1 MQDYLGLI
9 GTQKNF
15 RGGCQLAV
23 LPEPVLSTRVRTGM
37 EKQQEYRYSAVADD
51 DSDIL
56 DLRAFRPGDNLNH
69 IHWNLS
75 LRTDD
80 LIVRQ
85 YGEQIDVK
93 KVILVDLSILN
104 TAQYRSRMDA
114 VYTAVASI
122 ANLYVENEVNT
133 LILAWNG
140 QKQSAEYLEV
150 HDRTELNRAMIRLMQ
165 IPCSSRAGEHAAAVY
180 LKDIEAQGQ
189 QALFV
194 TAGSYENNKVR
205 IVNVEKIQ
213 LQDSVIREMVFGNG
227 VSLQNDGM
235 RVIYTGIDS
244 AQNRQEEVYHLL
256 QVPRGGEYRLTL
268 ADGTD
273 VWLNSDSR
281 LRYPVYFR
289 SGQRRVYLEGEAY
302 FQVRRDTLHPFI
314 VEAADRLSIE
324 VLGTGFNVQA
334 YPEEKEIYTTLN
346 TGSVKVCHGQQEVI
360 LQPDQQAIYSLAGGP
375 IEIHPVK
382 SSRVSAWK
390 DGQFLFEEAELET
403 ILLRLGRWYN
413 LDIFYADPEVKGFHF
428 TGDLEKYEDYTLI
441 FKMLEKATKI
451 KFEIKN
457 HTVIVRSVK

>member
-1 MQDYLGLI
+1 MRKRRLLYIVCLLGVFWLNVIYVEYQFFLLLVLLIVVPAISGVLFELAANGLKLYLNIPQKEVHPGQLVTVCIKAVNRHVIFLGKQQFQIGVSYLNTPGNEKEMLQCDGVAEKVQQTMVEFSPKHCGIAQIDIEKVFLQDYLGLI

-15 RGGCQLAV
+15 RGSCQLAV

-213 LQDSVIREMVFGNG
+213 LQE
-227 VSLQNDGM
+227 L
-235 RVIYTGIDS
+235 ID
-244 AQNRQEEVYHLL
+244 EL
-256 QVPRGGEYRLTL
+256 
-268 ADGTD
+268 
-273 VWLNSDSR
+273 W
-281 LRYPVYFR
+281 
-289 SGQRRVYLEGEAY
+289 
-302 FQVRRDTLHPFI
+302 
-314 VEAADRLSIE
+314 
-324 VLGTGFNVQA
+324 
-334 YPEEKEIYTTLN
+334 EKI
-346 TGSVKVCHGQQEVI
+346 
-360 LQPDQQAIYSLAGGP
+360 
-375 IEIHPVK
+375 
-382 SSRVSAWK
+382 
-390 DGQFLFEEAELET
+390 
-403 ILLRLGRWYN
+403 
-413 LDIFYADPEVKGFHF
+413 
-428 TGDLEKYEDYTLI
+428 
-441 FKMLEKATKI
+441 
-451 KFEIKN
+451 
-457 HTVIVRSVK
+457 

>member
-1 MQDYLGLI
+1 MTDYSFYYRLSESVARELI
-9 GTQKNF
+9 GILPDVEREKLHKWQMASGENRLLYESACREYTETEREDFALKIDTNQAWEQLSCKLGHTSSVCRNKPGQRF
-15 RGGCQLAV
+15 PYRKVAAILFLLFCIGGGLLYREAGRDE
-23 LPEPVLSTRVRTGM
+23 LPEEEVMVVTGGA
-37 EKQQEYRYSAVADD
+37 KA
-51 DSDIL
+51 L
-56 DLRAFRPGDNLNH
+56 
-69 IHWNLS
+69 
-75 LRTDD
+75 
-80 LIVRQ
+80 LITQ
-85 YGEQIDVK
+85 HG
-93 KVILVDLSILN
+93 
-104 TAQYRSRMDA
+104 
-114 VYTAVASI
+114 
-122 ANLYVENEVNT
+122 
-133 LILAWNG
+133 
-140 QKQSAEYLEV
+140 
-150 HDRTELNRAMIRLMQ
+150 
-165 IPCSSRAGEHAAAVY
+165 
-180 LKDIEAQGQ
+180 
-189 QALFV
+189 
-194 TAGSYENNKVR
+194 
-205 IVNVEKIQ
+205 EKIQ

-227 VSLQNDGM
+227 VSLSNDGM

-346 TGSVKVCHGQQEVI
+346 TGSVKVCHGQQEVV
-360 LQPDQQAIYSLAGGP
+360 LQPDQQAVYSLAGGP

-382 SSRVSAWK
+382 ASRVSAWK

>member
-1 MQDYLGLI
+1 MRKRRLLYIVCLLGVFWLNVIYVEYQFFLLLVLLIVVPAISGVLFELAANGLKLYLNIPQKEVHPGQLVKVCIKAVNRHVIFLGKQQFQIGVAYLNTPGNEKEMLQCDGVTEKVQQTMVEFSPKHCGIAQIDIEKVFLQDYL
-9 GTQKNF
+9 
-15 RGGCQLAV
+15 
-23 LPEPVLSTRVRTGM
+23 GM

-213 LQDSVIREMVFGNG
+213 LQE
-227 VSLQNDGM
+227 L
-235 RVIYTGIDS
+235 ID
-244 AQNRQEEVYHLL
+244 EL
-256 QVPRGGEYRLTL
+256 
-268 ADGTD
+268 
-273 VWLNSDSR
+273 W
-281 LRYPVYFR
+281 
-289 SGQRRVYLEGEAY
+289 
-302 FQVRRDTLHPFI
+302 
-314 VEAADRLSIE
+314 
-324 VLGTGFNVQA
+324 
-334 YPEEKEIYTTLN
+334 EKI
-346 TGSVKVCHGQQEVI
+346 
-360 LQPDQQAIYSLAGGP
+360 
-375 IEIHPVK
+375 
-382 SSRVSAWK
+382 
-390 DGQFLFEEAELET
+390 
-403 ILLRLGRWYN
+403 
-413 LDIFYADPEVKGFHF
+413 
-428 TGDLEKYEDYTLI
+428 
-441 FKMLEKATKI
+441 
-451 KFEIKN
+451 
-457 HTVIVRSVK
+457 

>member
-1 MQDYLGLI
+1 MRKRRLLYIVCLLGVFWLNVIYVEYQFFLLLVLLIVVPAISGVLFELAANGLKLYLNIPQKEVHPGQLVTVCIKAVNRHVIFLGKQQFQIGVAYLNTPGNEKEMLQCDGVTEKVQQTMAEFSPKHCGIAQIDIEKVFLQDYLGLI

-15 RGGCQLAV
+15 RGSCQLAV

-56 DLRAFRPGDNLNH
+56 DLRAFRPGDNLKH

-213 LQDSVIREMVFGNG
+213 LQE
-227 VSLQNDGM
+227 L
-235 RVIYTGIDS
+235 ID
-244 AQNRQEEVYHLL
+244 EL
-256 QVPRGGEYRLTL
+256 
-268 ADGTD
+268 
-273 VWLNSDSR
+273 W
-281 LRYPVYFR
+281 
-289 SGQRRVYLEGEAY
+289 
-302 FQVRRDTLHPFI
+302 
-314 VEAADRLSIE
+314 
-324 VLGTGFNVQA
+324 
-334 YPEEKEIYTTLN
+334 EKI
-346 TGSVKVCHGQQEVI
+346 
-360 LQPDQQAIYSLAGGP
+360 
-375 IEIHPVK
+375 
-382 SSRVSAWK
+382 
-390 DGQFLFEEAELET
+390 
-403 ILLRLGRWYN
+403 
-413 LDIFYADPEVKGFHF
+413 
-428 TGDLEKYEDYTLI
+428 
-441 FKMLEKATKI
+441 
-451 KFEIKN
+451 
-457 HTVIVRSVK
+457 